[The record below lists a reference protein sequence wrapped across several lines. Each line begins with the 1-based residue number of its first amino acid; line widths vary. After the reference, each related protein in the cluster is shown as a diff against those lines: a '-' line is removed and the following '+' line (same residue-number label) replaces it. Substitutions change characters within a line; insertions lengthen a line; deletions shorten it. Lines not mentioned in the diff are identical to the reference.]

1 MKIERIISGGQTGA
15 DRAALDWAI
24 RHGITHGGWCP
35 KGRRALDGVIADC
48 YQLQEA
54 TSKDYVQRTKLNVRD
69 SDATLVITLKS
80 ELTGGSLLT
89 LNHAKKI
96 GKPCLHLHPGIEW
109 REALREFLT
118 EKSIC
123 VLNVAGSRGSSAKG
137 IEQFVDEVLN
147 GVHSHHLF
155 QEA

>member
-35 KGRRALDGVIADC
+35 KGRRAEDGVIADC

-69 SDATLVITLKS
+69 SDVTLVITLKA

-96 GKPCLHLHPGIEW
+96 NKPCLHLHPGIEW
-109 REALREFLT
+109 REILREFLY
-118 EKSIC
+118 EKPIFI
-123 VLNVAGSRGSSAKG
+123 LNVAGSRGSSAKG
-137 IEQFVDEVLN
+137 IEHFVDEVLD
-147 GVHSHHLF
+147 VVI
-155 QEA
+155 QA